1 MPELPEVHGYQ
12 QYIIKTCLDQKIISL
27 DVRDNRLIK
36 KPLKDFENILLGN
49 SWVRTERIG
58 KYLFVYVST
67 GDILVIHFGMTG
79 RPNYYHES
87 VDRPRFGHI
96 DIGFENGYHFAF
108 ENKRKFGW
116 WDITNSVENYRK
128 EHKLNIDARDLTF
141 DQFKEAVAHRKTAIK
156 SVLMNQSI
164 TTGVGNWIAD
174 DVLYQAQIHPLKKA
188 NTLNEKELKAIYD
201 KLQHVIEVA
210 IDLEARYKEF
220 PDYFLIHNRKG
231 REFCYHTGNE
241 LEKIKVGGRTT
252 YFSSEWQGTI

>member
-12 QYIIKTCLDQKIISL
+12 QYINNTCLDHKIVAL
-27 DVRDNRLIK
+27 DVRDDRLIK
-36 KPLKDFENILLGN
+36 KPLKEFKELLLGN
-49 SWVRTERIG
+49 SWAGTERIG
-58 KYLFVYVST
+58 KYLFIHVSS
-67 GDILVIHFGMTG
+67 GQLVVMHFGMTG

-96 DIGFENGYHFAF
+96 EIVFDNGYRFAF

-116 WDITNSVENYRK
+116 WDITDSVEKYRI

-141 DQFKEAVAHRKTAIK
+141 EQFKEAAAHRKTAIK
-156 SVLMNQSI
+156 NVLMNQSV

-174 DVLYQAQIHPLKKA
+174 DVLYQAKIHPLKKA
-188 NTLNEKELKAIYD
+188 NTITEDELKTIYD
-201 KLQHVIEVA
+201 TLQHVIEVA
-210 IDLEARYKEF
+210 IEHEAQYKNF

-252 YFSSEWQGTI
+252 YVSPEWQKL